1 MQLHISVLQILVLI
15 LFDCSRMKFEAIIAN
30 VCVFCALFLLGPVA
44 ILRRFCEII
53 LYGFSLMITDIVSS
67 DGT

>member
-30 VCVFCALFLLGPVA
+30 VCVFFALFLLGLVA
-44 ILRRFCEII
+44 VLRRFCEII